1 MSNEQKNNTK
11 RLEGEKTNFGAILA
25 SWVVPEYE
33 QHLRSKVWYIAALLI
48 GTGLLVFSYFTD
60 NFLFA
65 VIILIFALITI
76 LHDGQS
82 PGRVKF
88 IVTEEGIIIGKKFID
103 YDEIKD
109 FSVIYKPRENAKN
122 LYFEF
127 NGFLKHRLTIPLE
140 KENPLQIREI
150 LLKYLS
156 EDLERKNQPLSEGLA
171 KMFKI

>member
-1 MSNEQKNNTK
+1 MSNEKK
-11 RLEGEKTNFGAILA
+11 KEKKTNFGAVIA
-25 SWVVPEYE
+25 SWVVSEYE
-33 QHLRSKVWYIAALLI
+33 QHTRSRTWYILAFLI
-48 GTGLLVFSYFTD
+48 GAGLLVFSYITD
-60 NFLFA
+60 SFLFA

-88 IVTEEGIIIGKKFID
+88 TITEEGIIIGRKFID

-109 FSVIYKPRENAKN
+109 FSVIYKPREGAKN

-127 NGFLKHRLTIPLE
+127 DGFLKHRMTIPLE
-140 KENPLQIREI
+140 KQNPLQIREN
-150 LLKYLS
+150 LLKYLP

-171 KMFKI
+171 RMFKL

>member
-1 MSNEQKNNTK
+1 MSNKQE
-11 RLEGEKTNFGAILA
+11 EKINFGAIIA
-25 SWVVPEYE
+25 SWVVSEYE
-33 QHLRSKVWYIAALLI
+33 QHERPQIWYILAFLVGLALLA
-48 GTGLLVFSYFTD
+48 FSYFTD

-65 VIILIFALITI
+65 VIILIFALIMV
-76 LHDGQS
+76 LHDGQL
-82 PGRVKF
+82 PGKVKF
-88 IVTEEGIIIGKKFID
+88 TITEEGIIIGKKFID

-109 FSVIYKPRENAKN
+109 FSVIYKPREEAKN

-140 KENPLQIREI
+140 KQNPLQIREH
-150 LLKYLS
+150 LLKYLP